1 MFIFSCPRNS
11 LSATSWLWRRCW
23 SGMYYIFYVHFCRK
37 VLVSNIWRI
46 FTLDIGTTIHNVSF
60 LFLYLFYISGF
71 VDCETLHGKVK
82 CSLCFPCK
90 KTDICSIQI
99 KEGSRTRGVCLF
111 ILAVFLKNYVQIKT
125 KRISSGHIRTNRKI
139 IHCIKLFTLSQSSP
153 HFNQVKCS

>member
-1 MFIFSCPRNS
+1 MK
-11 LSATSWLWRRCW
+11 
-23 SGMYYIFYVHFCRK
+23 K
-37 VLVSNIWRI
+37 VLIRYVLYFLCSFWPKSFSVKYMKDLYNHV
-46 FTLDIGTTIHNVSF
+46 DIGTTIHNVSF

-99 KEGSRTRGVCLF
+99 KEGSCTRGVCLF

-125 KRISSGHIRTNRKI
+125 KRISSGHIRTNQKI

-153 HFNQVKCS
+153 HFTQVKCS